1 MDNMDNDTI
10 DTNTIDTNTIDTNN
24 IDNSEKND
32 VYNINKYTIT
42 EIFKLLDI
50 NKPSDLT
57 DENIDNAIVDQ
68 IQMLDDS
75 LKQDKKILLFF
86 SDMREKIMSFIQQ
99 NRDELETNRMPV
111 NSSATKQNN
120 TSGYDYTGNPIM
132 QKILEQMDNDI
143 QTQEMLERKQNEQ
156 LALLSKEPKWE
167 LLDKKADVKDIN
179 QIIQK
184 TFDRTINIDTRFRD
198 NYYDTNSNDFYISL
212 GEEFKNIVSMEV
224 VTIELPNNRYQ
235 LTEGLNS
242 FTILELDTTTD
253 LTYTYPVYLEPGN
266 YGSSRDLA
274 TFFAGDFN
282 TEFVETYYDDPS
294 YSFLKSYP
302 FNSNSE
308 KIRIFGKYGETYNT
322 DLTEPRV
329 IFRVND
335 RTGYTEIYAHNP
347 DNRLI
352 ILFNPSPENPY
363 KDIGYLLGFTEKV
376 YNGSYKYIS
385 ERIFQVNGLSY
396 FYLAI
401 DDFTNNSV
409 RTITNNLKNSSISEN
424 IISRF
429 ALISQ
434 RFGGNFDEKRFSGS
448 SGRKRTYYGP
458 VNINK
463 LRISLIDE
471 FGELL
476 DIKNGDWFI
485 TLLFKCNYM
494 KP

>member
-1 MDNMDNDTI
+1 MDNMDNTDK
-10 DTNTIDTNTIDTNN
+10 DNIDTNTIDTNN

-198 NYYDTNSNDFYISL
+198 NYYDTNSNDFYI
-212 GEEFKNIVSMEV
+212 FIV
-224 VTIELPNNRYQ
+224 IQ
-235 LTEGLNS
+235 
-242 FTILELDTTTD
+242 
-253 LTYTYPVYLEPGN
+253 
-266 YGSSRDLA
+266 
-274 TFFAGDFN
+274 
-282 TEFVETYYDDPS
+282 
-294 YSFLKSYP
+294 
-302 FNSNSE
+302 
-308 KIRIFGKYGETYNT
+308 
-322 DLTEPRV
+322 
-329 IFRVND
+329 
-335 RTGYTEIYAHNP
+335 
-347 DNRLI
+347 NRLGA
-352 ILFNPSPENPY
+352 LN
-363 KDIGYLLGFTEKV
+363 
-376 YNGSYKYIS
+376 
-385 ERIFQVNGLSY
+385 
-396 FYLAI
+396 
-401 DDFTNNSV
+401 
-409 RTITNNLKNSSISEN
+409 TIPI
-424 IISRF
+424 R
-429 ALISQ
+429 Q
-434 RFGGNFDEKRFSGS
+434 RHIHCD
-448 SGRKRTYYGP
+448 
-458 VNINK
+458 
-463 LRISLIDE
+463 
-471 FGELL
+471 
-476 DIKNGDWFI
+476 
-485 TLLFKCNYM
+485 
-494 KP
+494 